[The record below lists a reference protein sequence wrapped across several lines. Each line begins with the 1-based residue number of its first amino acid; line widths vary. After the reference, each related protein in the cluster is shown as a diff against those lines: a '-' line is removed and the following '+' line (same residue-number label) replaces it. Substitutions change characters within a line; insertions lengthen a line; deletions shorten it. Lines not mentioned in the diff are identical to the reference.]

1 MDTDVLVLT
10 YSSLL
15 KEGQTFPVTS
25 YLKRGSSMLNDKEKT
40 NFMVKNKIIFLKKKT
55 RQMIKKISFST
66 VNGNGFTECFFIRN

>member
-25 YLKRGSSMLNDKEKT
+25 YLKRGSSMLNDKEKP